1 MYQNILC
8 PVDGSESSNR
18 GLAEAVRLSADLG
31 AQLHLLHVV
40 DTGPLLMYMPV
51 TADNFETAR
60 ECGRQILA
68 RASRVAEQQ
77 QVATTTR
84 LAEIL
89 SGRAATA
96 ISDVAEQLQ
105 PDLIVMGTNGRR
117 GISRL
122 LMGSDAAAV
131 VAAADMPVMLVR

>member
-18 GLAEAVRLSADLG
+18 GLAEAVRLAANQN

-40 DTGPLLMYMPV
+40 DNGPLLMYMPI
-51 TADNFETAR
+51 TASNFETAR
-60 ECGRQILA
+60 ECGRMVLA
-68 RASRVAEQQ
+68 RAGRVAEEQR
-77 QVATTTR
+77 VPTTSR

-89 SGRAATA
+89 NGRPATA
-96 ISDVAEQLQ
+96 IIDVAEQLQ

-122 LMGSDAAAV
+122 LLGSDAASV
-131 VAAADMPVMLVR
+131 VAAAQVPVMLVR